1 MPGDVTVRGLRKTLS
16 QKNCLTENS
25 GFCVLKRSGST
36 LAKRL
41 RISDVSS
48 RVMPQKLKRMRS
60 QPVVKM
66 RRKKSAAEDVPVFNK
81 FFSSS
86 FSSTTVS
93 SRYAKARHKKKKL
106 LKFHAIY
113 GAASRRTTENSGAPN
128 EDVLR
133 SEEVQ
138 LEQVKSRV
146 VRQEVEDES
155 AVSLPEPKVMPSI
168 TLLGSIS
175 SVVSG
180 LLKFAVV
187 MLTPR
192 KRLIACM
199 NQEEVAHYT
208 KKTIH
213 QPTLRKIEHAK
224 RLDEEEEEEEEEKQR
239 EAAQERVKKYNQ
251 QKVTLRQKTQVLNK
265 ELAEQAKQVPK
276 TAAVVL
282 PKPPEPV
289 VQVQP
294 TAEVQPAVHFEP
306 VAETASSTI
315 DSMHSILDEF
325 NRELER
331 IRSISSSFST
341 AHHEVIHPEP
351 VFYEPAAQT
360 SPKTVSVHS
369 PAPFAPR
376 KYKFLQSESNEEFGI
391 TTTSGS
397 PRARSSSLLIETF
410 DDLIMQLE
418 VDDHARNA
426 ALDINDKFKNSSNVK
441 EFPKY

>member
-1 MPGDVTVRGLRKTLS
+1 
-16 QKNCLTENS
+16 
-25 GFCVLKRSGST
+25 
-36 LAKRL
+36 
-41 RISDVSS
+41 
-48 RVMPQKLKRMRS
+48 
-60 QPVVKM
+60 M

-93 SRYAKARHKKKKL
+93 SRYAKALHKKKL

-113 GAASRRTTENSGAPN
+113 GATSRRTTENSGVPD
-128 EDVLR
+128 EDILR

-155 AVSLPEPKVMPSI
+155 AVNLPQPEVMPSV

-192 KRLIACM
+192 KRLIARM

-224 RLDEEEEEEEEEKQR
+224 RLEEEEKQR
-239 EAAQERVKKYNQ
+239 GAAQERVKKYNQ

-282 PKPPEPV
+282 SRPPEPAV
-289 VQVQP
+289 
-294 TAEVQPAVHFEP
+294 EVQPAVHFEP
-306 VAETASSTI
+306 VAETASST

-325 NRELER
+325 DRELER
-331 IRSISSSFST
+331 IRSIPSSFST
-341 AHHEVIHPEP
+341 AHYEVARPEP
-351 VFYEPAAQT
+351 VAFNEPTAQT
-360 SPKTVSVHS
+360 SPKTASVHS
-369 PAPFAPR
+369 LAPFAPR

-391 TTTSGS
+391 TTTSGN
-397 PRARSSSLLIETF
+397 PRARSSSPLIETF

-418 VDDHARNA
+418 VDVQRAKNSIDDHARNA